1 MLAGANSNPHD
12 VAVDGR
18 LRLCSAA
25 KLAVGLAA
33 VALPFARSHAEEAE
47 RWLRILR
54 MNGLVGQ
61 AMQALGVPE
70 HPIVVEAAASAAEPC
85 QAGSFDTVTASARAR
100 AHERDAEAITTE
112 DLLFGVRMAYGEA
125 FEHALAIR
133 ATSSEELLDC
143 IERRRES
150 QREPAGR

>member
-1 MLAGANSNPHD
+1 MLAQSSSTPAD
-12 VAVDGR
+12 VHVDDR
-18 LRLCSAA
+18 LCLCSAA

-33 VALPFARSHAEEAE
+33 VALPFARSDAEEAE

-54 MNGLVGQ
+54 MNGFVGQ

-70 HPIVVEAAASAAEPC
+70 NPLVAETAASAAEPC
-85 QAGSFDTVTASARAR
+85 RPDSFDTVVATARGH

-112 DLLFGVRMAYGEA
+112 DLLFGVRTTYGKA

-133 ATSSEELLDC
+133 ATTSAELLDC
-143 IERRRES
+143 IERRREI